1 MELVE
6 GDPRIGQIVGHS
18 FDEGRRHIDAD
29 RFDIFGVGLVGA
41 RIVSKADNGPGVAP
55 FGDEYDLARLRL
67 RPTSRVECA
76 DGLDSLIDAT
86 AYDGQIATCLPS
98 PFILPL
104 WGYRP

>member
-41 RIVSKADNGPGVAP
+41 RIVSKADNGLGVAP
-55 FGDEYDLARLRL
+55 FGDEYDLAGVGVGRQSQIVMTALVG
-67 RPTSRVECA
+67 S
-76 DGLDSLIDAT
+76 SNAT
-86 AYDGQIATCLPS
+86 ASTEDRSTRS
-98 PFILPL
+98 SVSST
-104 WGYRP
+104 